1 MSGDL
6 DTVIARCDDPGVK
19 AQLKR
24 LTAYADYV
32 YLCEATGETYSWFCR
47 TYPDAPLRMKSI
59 YKVFDGGLLFD
70 ITLLAHDT
78 TDGNLIVRRPGF
90 RKIDAPFVKKDLG
103 MPEKFRIFA
112 LTCYGNLY
120 CFTGGSEEIIE
131 WSVPGRKITARYA
144 NAAIWLGSEIK
155 EAESLI
161 SEGLLT
167 PLAANLE
174 QKE

>member
-1 MSGDL
+1 MNCDL
-6 DTVIARCDDPGVK
+6 DTIIARCDDPGVK
-19 AQLKR
+19 AQLKK
-24 LTAYADYV
+24 LTAYGNYV
-32 YLCEATGETYSWFCR
+32 YFKQATGETYSWFCR
-47 TYPDAPLRMKSI
+47 TYSDAPVRMKSL

-78 TDGNLIVRRPGF
+78 SNGNLIASMPGF
-90 RKIDAPFVKKDLG
+90 HRIDAPFVKKDLG
-103 MPEKFRIFA
+103 MPEKFKIFA
-112 LTCYGNLY
+112 LTCYGSLY
-120 CFTGGSEEIIE
+120 CFSGGSEEIIE
-131 WSVPGRKITARYA
+131 WSIAERKITARYA

-161 SEGLLT
+161 SECLIT